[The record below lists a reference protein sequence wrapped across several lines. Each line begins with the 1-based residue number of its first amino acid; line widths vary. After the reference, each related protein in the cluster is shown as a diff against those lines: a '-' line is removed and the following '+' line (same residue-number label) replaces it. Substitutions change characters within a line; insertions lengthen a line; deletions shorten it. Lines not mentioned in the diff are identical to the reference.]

1 MRRFIENLV
10 RLRSQNCTTLFT
22 TLTVILIHH
31 GWTPLFVAA
40 WAGKD
45 DVVGVLLR
53 AAANPTAET
62 TSEHLGIPAGS
73 TPISVAQVQGHVEVV
88 RLLEA

>member
-1 MRRFIENLV
+1 MRTRQIG
-10 RLRSQNCTTLFT
+10 Q
-22 TLTVILIHH
+22 
-31 GWTPLFVAA
+31 TPLFVAA

-73 TPISVAQVQGHVEVV
+73 TPISVAQAQGHVEVV

>member
-1 MRRFIENLV
+1 MAAQKGHDTIVSALLDAGADIETSMHGN
-10 RLRSQNCTTLFT
+10 
-22 TLTVILIHH
+22 

-62 TSEHLGIPAGS
+62 TSGHLGIPAGS